1 MNKREENE
9 EMNNRVDKGNK
20 KKKGEKSLVCR
31 YVREK
36 VIGKGR
42 VEDIREKINRKIHF

>member
-20 KKKGEKSLVCR
+20 KKGEKSQVCR